1 MSDQTRP
8 QEAPQTRVKAPTRLS
23 AAAAAIAAPLT
34 SKVPAAAALPVPARK
49 EPSAKS
55 TGRQVATAPIAA
67 GQAATSQA
75 APVQLG
81 VRGTR
86 PSDLIEPVRAK
97 AARGTW
103 TEYLVLFLRVMAAV
117 SLVKGLYHWAQICS
131 IGATADQAFEMQS
144 MAWRSVTVFFA
155 VIDLVAAVGLWL
167 AAPWGAVVW
176 LTSTVSMAMVELF
189 FPGVYGGSA
198 FVVLTEVGL
207 LGVYLWLAIISA
219 RERPA

>member
-1 MSDQTRP
+1 MSDQARP
-8 QEAPQTRVKAPTRLS
+8 QGAPQSKGKGATRLT
-23 AAAAAIAAPLT
+23 AAAAAIAAPAGG
-34 SKVPAAAALPVPARK
+34 KVAAPASARLPAPVGGKAPAQLAAA
-49 EPSAKS
+49 
-55 TGRQVATAPIAA
+55 QATI
-67 GQAATSQA
+67 
-75 APVQLG
+75 
-81 VRGTR
+81 RGTR
-86 PSDLIEPVRAK
+86 PSDLIEPVSAK
-97 AARGTW
+97 ARVGGTW
-103 TEYLVLFLRVMAAV
+103 TEYLVLFLRVMAAM
-117 SLVKGLYHWAQICS
+117 SLVKGLYHWSQICS
-131 IGATADQAFEMQS
+131 IGAAPDQVFEMQS